1 MCWLTVSWNLV
12 AWASTRETAAVTL
25 EVVPEDWATRLSMLS
40 SALMLIVIGNSLPK
54 KVEPRS
60 SRSRGLRI
68 QRLLGYTFVLTGLTA
83 TPIWLF
89 APIDDARFAGLSL
102 YGVAV
107 AFSLFAATRINRRI
121 D

>member
-60 SRSRGLRI
+60 SQSRGLRI
-68 QRLLGYTFVLTGLTA
+68 QRLLGYTFVPTGLTA
-83 TPIWLF
+83 TPILLF

>member
-1 MCWLTVSWNLV
+1 M
-12 AWASTRETAAVTL
+12 
-25 EVVPEDWATRLSMLS
+25 
-40 SALMLIVIGNSLPK
+40 
-54 KVEPRS
+54 
-60 SRSRGLRI
+60 
-68 QRLLGYTFVLTGLTA
+68 LTGLTA

-107 AFSLFAATRINRRI
+107 AFSLFAVTRINRRI

>member
-1 MCWLTVSWNLV
+1 
-12 AWASTRETAAVTL
+12 
-25 EVVPEDWATRLSMLS
+25 MLS
-40 SALMLIVIGNSLPK
+40 SALVLIVIGNSLPK